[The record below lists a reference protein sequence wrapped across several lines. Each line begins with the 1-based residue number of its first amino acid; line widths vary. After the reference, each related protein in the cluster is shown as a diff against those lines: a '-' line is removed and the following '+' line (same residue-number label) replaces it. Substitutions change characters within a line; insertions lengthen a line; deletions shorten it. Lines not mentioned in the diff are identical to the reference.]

1 VLTSLKRGK
10 IVIITG
16 LSGSGKSTAIKA
28 LEDVGFFCVDNLP
41 VALLPKFLE
50 LRTYSDLEI
59 SKLALV
65 MDIREKD
72 FVSTYSD
79 VLDRLRRLGY
89 RFEILFLEA
98 SEEILLRRYSETRM
112 HHPLAKGRSLLEAIH
127 NERQQLEGLKGIADK
142 VVDTSHYNVHEL
154 KAVIL
159 GHVLKA
165 IQTGHVEVH
174 VLSFGYKYG
183 IPHDADL
190 VIDVRFLP
198 NPYFVPE
205 LKRLDGMAPEVKA
218 FVKKWDETQIFL
230 KKYLDLLD
238 YLIPLYEKE
247 GKSYLTVAVGCTGGK
262 HRSVVIADEIFE
274 YLKHETDHINLV
286 HRDIELS

>member
-1 VLTSLKRGK
+1 MKQGK
-10 IVIITG
+10 IIIISG

-41 VALLPKFLE
+41 VVLLPKFLE
-50 LRTYSDLEI
+50 LRAGSNSEI

-65 MDIREKD
+65 MDIREKG
-72 FVSTYSD
+72 FLSTYSD
-79 VLDRLRRLGY
+79 ILDRLCKEGY

-98 SEEILLRRYSETRM
+98 SEETLLRRYSQTRM
-112 HHPLAKGRSLLEAIH
+112 QHPLAGGKSLLEAIR
-127 NERQQLEGLKGIADK
+127 NEREQLKGLKRIADK
-142 VVDTSHYNVHEL
+142 VIDTSHYNVHEL

-159 GHVLKA
+159 GHVLKVVH
-165 IQTGHVEVH
+165 TGHVEVQ

-183 IPHDADL
+183 IPYDADL

-205 LKRLDGMAPEVKA
+205 LGGLDGTAPGVQA

-238 YLIPLYEKE
+238 YLIPLYKKE
-247 GKSYLTVAVGCTGGK
+247 GKSYLTVAVGCTGGR
-262 HRSVVIADEIFE
+262 HRSIVVADEIFQH
-274 YLKHETDHINLV
+274 LKKKLDRTNLV
-286 HRDIELS
+286 HRDIEL

>member
-1 VLTSLKRGK
+1 MKQGK
-10 IVIITG
+10 IIIISG

-41 VALLPKFLE
+41 VVLLPKFLE
-50 LRTYSDLEI
+50 LRAGSNSEI

-65 MDIREKD
+65 MDIREKG
-72 FVSTYSD
+72 FLSTYSD
-79 VLDRLRRLGY
+79 ILDRLCKEGY

-98 SEEILLRRYSETRM
+98 SEETLLRRYSQTRM
-112 HHPLAKGRSLLEAIH
+112 QHPLAEGKSLLEAIR
-127 NERQQLEGLKGIADK
+127 NEREQLKGLKRIADK
-142 VVDTSHYNVHEL
+142 VIDTSHYNVHEL

-159 GHVLKA
+159 GHVLRVVH
-165 IQTGHVEVH
+165 TGHVEVQ
-174 VLSFGYKYG
+174 VLSFGYKHG
-183 IPHDADL
+183 IPYDADL

-205 LKRLDGMAPEVKA
+205 LSGLDGTALGVQA

-238 YLIPLYEKE
+238 YLIPLYKKE
-247 GKSYLTVAVGCTGGK
+247 GKSYLTVAVGCTGGR
-262 HRSVVIADEIFE
+262 HRSIVVADEIFQH
-274 YLKHETDHINLV
+274 LKKKIDRINLV
-286 HRDIELS
+286 HRDIEL